1 MEIHPFN
8 KERLMTYKINKIEGI
23 GPAYAEK
30 LAAANISTTDE
41 LLTKC
46 CTPAG
51 RKFVAAT
58 TGMSETVILKWT
70 NMADLMRINGIGPQ
84 FSELLKGS
92 GVDTIKELRTRNAAN
107 LATKMAE
114 VNEEKNLARVS
125 PPKATIEQ
133 WVEAAKGLA
142 PKLTY

>member
-1 MEIHPFN
+1 
-8 KERLMTYKINKIEGI
+8 MTYKINKIEGI

-30 LAAANISTTDE
+30 LATADITTTDE
-41 LLTKC
+41 LLAKC
-46 CTPAG
+46 CAPAG
-51 RKFVAAT
+51 RKSVAQV
-58 TGMSETVILKWT
+58 TGMSEAVILKWT

-107 LATKMAE
+107 LAAKMAE

-125 PPKATIEQ
+125 PPEATIDQ
-133 WVEAAKGLA
+133 WVQAAKSLA

>member
-1 MEIHPFN
+1 
-8 KERLMTYKINKIEGI
+8 MTYKINKIEGI
-23 GPAYAEK
+23 GAAYAEK
-30 LAAANISTTDE
+30 LATANITTTDE
-41 LLTKC
+41 LLEMC

-51 RKFVAAT
+51 RKSAAET

-107 LATKMAE
+107 LAAKMAE
-114 VNEEKNLARVS
+114 VNAEKNFARVA
-125 PPKATIEQ
+125 PPKATVEQ
-133 WVEAAKGLA
+133 WVETAKSME

>member
-1 MEIHPFN
+1 MS
-8 KERLMTYKINKIEGI
+8 YKIKEIEGI

-30 LAAANISTTDE
+30 LATAQIKTTDD
-41 LLTKC
+41 LLNLC

-51 RKFVAAT
+51 RQSVAET
-58 TGMSETVILKWT
+58 TGMNAAVILRWT

-92 GVDTIKELRTRNAAN
+92 GVDTIKELRNRNAAN
-107 LATKMAE
+107 LAVKMAE
-114 VNEEKNLARVS
+114 VNSEKNLTRVS
-125 PPKATIEQ
+125 PPETTINT
-133 WVEAAKGLA
+133 WIEAAKNME

>member
-1 MEIHPFN
+1 MS
-8 KERLMTYKINKIEGI
+8 YKIKEIEGI

-30 LAAANISTTDE
+30 LAAAKIKTTDD
-41 LLTKC
+41 LLNLC

-51 RKFVAAT
+51 RQSVAET
-58 TGMSETVILKWT
+58 TGMNAAVILRWT

-92 GVDTIKELRTRNAAN
+92 GVDTIKELRNRNAAN
-107 LATKMAE
+107 LAVKMAA
-114 VNEEKNLARVS
+114 VNSEKNLTRVS
-125 PPKATIEQ
+125 PPETTINN
-133 WVEAAKGLA
+133 WIEAAKNME

>member
-1 MEIHPFN
+1 
-8 KERLMTYKINKIEGI
+8 MTYKIDKIEGI
-23 GPAYAEK
+23 GSAYAEK
-30 LAAANISTTDE
+30 LAAANIGNTDD
-41 LLTKC
+41 LLEKC
-46 CTPAG
+46 CNPAG
-51 RKFVAAT
+51 RKSVAAT
-58 TGMSETVILKWT
+58 TGMSESVILKWT

-114 VNEEKNLARVS
+114 VNEEKNLARVA
-125 PPKATIEQ
+125 PPEATIEQ
-133 WVEAAKGLA
+133 WVQAAKNME